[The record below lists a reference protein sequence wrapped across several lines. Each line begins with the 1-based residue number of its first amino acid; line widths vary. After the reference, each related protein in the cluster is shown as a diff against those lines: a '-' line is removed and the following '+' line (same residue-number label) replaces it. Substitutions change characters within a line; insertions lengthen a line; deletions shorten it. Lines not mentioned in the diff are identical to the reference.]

1 MCAFGLMQDRRDQKA
16 YNNERKRDR
25 ADPHTSKGKVVVGWI
40 GCCAVH
46 SVRATKK
53 HELCRVAHVSLI
65 INKHTAAG
73 GKR

>member
-1 MCAFGLMQDRRDQKA
+1 MCVCACGLMQDRRDQKA
-16 YNNERKRDR
+16 HNNERKRDR

-53 HELCRVAHVSLI
+53 ARVMQSSSREFD
-65 INKHTAAG
+65 NK
-73 GKR
+73 